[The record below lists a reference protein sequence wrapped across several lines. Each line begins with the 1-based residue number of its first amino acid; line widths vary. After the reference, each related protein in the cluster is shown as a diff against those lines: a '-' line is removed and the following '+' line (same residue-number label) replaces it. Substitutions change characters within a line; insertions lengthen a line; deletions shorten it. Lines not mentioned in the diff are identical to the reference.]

1 MIDLAQDVPDYGSP
15 AIATDK
21 PDSKKS
27 YPSLYFT
34 CDKEYDIPDTGTA
47 TIKFRKIEDSENTR
61 DPADPKYR
69 YELEV
74 QSIEVDGM
82 DENDDDGDEAEE
94 GDVGSAIKVGVR
106 KMMAKKMGGE

>member
-1 MIDLAQDVPDYGSP
+1 MTLDLGQPNDYPTP
-15 AIATDK
+15 ALASSDGG
-21 PDSKKS
+21 KKIS

-34 CDKEYDIPDTGTA
+34 CDKECDLPDEGTA

-74 QSIEVDGM
+74 QSIDVDGM
-82 DENDDDGDEAEE
+82 KENDADEDDAKPDFKG
-94 GDVGSAIKVGVR
+94 AIKKV
-106 KMMAKKMGGE
+106 MAKKTEEE